1 MRRSSATGARS
12 RPPSTTPA
20 RCCRRRRASPN
31 SRDPTN
37 PPANGHRDPSPPCR
51 HPPRKRKRSPASSR
65 RRDTASSAPPACT
78 RSCRTSAWSTTTST
92 DASKP
97 ATSPATRT
105 HRPHRKETTM
115 EFWTSER
122 RGTVEIATFSNPP
135 RNYIG
140 KPQLD
145 ELAQLVAQWRD
156 PSIHAVVIQSRTG
169 ENSGFTQYSVEE
181 LYGMASDPGL
191 SRYAGAVVRGYKA
204 MFDDMMALPKV
215 VIAAMNGDAL
225 GRRIRTDARLRGR
238 IVPPE
243 VALQLGLVH
252 EVVDDAPTRALE
264 LAEEIAML
272 PPMSVANAKRAL
284 YLGADSNLQAAYEIE
299 NMNWTEVMQS
309 DDAKVALSTF
319 VAVDPDERRDW
330 FESANSKNYPAY
342 SGH

>member
-1 MRRSSATGARS
+1 M
-12 RPPSTTPA
+12 
-20 RCCRRRRASPN
+20 N
-31 SRDPTN
+31 
-37 PPANGHRDPSPPCR
+37 
-51 HPPRKRKRSPASSR
+51 
-65 RRDTASSAPPACT
+65 
-78 RSCRTSAWSTTTST
+78 
-92 DASKP
+92 
-97 ATSPATRT
+97 
-105 HRPHRKETTM
+105 
-115 EFWTSER
+115 FWTTEQH
-122 RGTVEIATFSNPP
+122 GHVAVATFSNPP
-135 RNYIG
+135 YNFVTREVF
-140 KPQLD
+140 D
-145 ELAQLVAQWRD
+145 ELGQVVATCED
-156 PSIHAVVIQSRTG
+156 PATRAVVVRSDPQSPA
-169 ENSGFTQYSVEE
+169 GFSSYSVEE
-181 LYGMASDPGL
+181 LFGIASEPER
-191 SRYAGAVVRGYKA
+191 SRYSGELGRSLKA
-204 MFDDMMALPKV
+204 NLDRLTALPKV
-215 VIAAMNGDAL
+215 TIAALNGNAL
-225 GRRIRTDARLRGR
+225 GGSFELTLACDLRIGQHGDFRYGNPEVRAGVMPGAGGTQRISRLVGLARALDWVLRGR

>member
-1 MRRSSATGARS
+1 
-12 RPPSTTPA
+12 
-20 RCCRRRRASPN
+20 
-31 SRDPTN
+31 
-37 PPANGHRDPSPPCR
+37 
-51 HPPRKRKRSPASSR
+51 
-65 RRDTASSAPPACT
+65 
-78 RSCRTSAWSTTTST
+78 
-92 DASKP
+92 
-97 ATSPATRT
+97 
-105 HRPHRKETTM
+105 M

-122 RGTVEIATFSNPP
+122 RGAVEIATFSNPP

-156 PSIHAVVIQSRTG
+156 PSIRAVVIQSRTG

-191 SRYAGAVVRGYKA
+191 SRYAGAVVRDYKA

-225 GRRIRTDARLRGR
+225 GGGFELTLACDLRIGQHGDFRYGNPEVRAGVMPGAGGTQRISRLVGLARALDWVLRGR

-252 EVVDDAPTRALE
+252 EVVDDAPARALE

-284 YLGADSNLQAAYEIE
+284 YLGADTNLQAAYEVE

-309 DDAKVALSTF
+309 DDAKVALKTF
-319 VAVDPDERRDW
+319 LDVDPASRRDW

>member
-1 MRRSSATGARS
+1 
-12 RPPSTTPA
+12 
-20 RCCRRRRASPN
+20 
-31 SRDPTN
+31 
-37 PPANGHRDPSPPCR
+37 
-51 HPPRKRKRSPASSR
+51 
-65 RRDTASSAPPACT
+65 
-78 RSCRTSAWSTTTST
+78 
-92 DASKP
+92 
-97 ATSPATRT
+97 
-105 HRPHRKETTM
+105 M

-122 RGTVEIATFSNPP
+122 RGAVEIATFSNPP

-156 PSIHAVVIQSRTG
+156 PSIRAVVIQSRTG

-225 GRRIRTDARLRGR
+225 GGGFELTLACDLRIGQHGDFRYGNPEVRAGVMPGAGGTQRISRLVGLARALDWVLRGR

-252 EVVDDAPTRALE
+252 EVVDDAPARALE

-284 YLGADSNLQAAYEIE
+284 YLGADTNLQAAYEIE

-309 DDAKVALSTF
+309 DDAKVALKTF
-319 VAVDPDERRDW
+319 LDVDPASRRDW

>member
-1 MRRSSATGARS
+1 
-12 RPPSTTPA
+12 
-20 RCCRRRRASPN
+20 
-31 SRDPTN
+31 
-37 PPANGHRDPSPPCR
+37 
-51 HPPRKRKRSPASSR
+51 
-65 RRDTASSAPPACT
+65 
-78 RSCRTSAWSTTTST
+78 
-92 DASKP
+92 
-97 ATSPATRT
+97 
-105 HRPHRKETTM
+105 M

-122 RGTVEIATFSNPP
+122 RGAVEIATFSNPP

-156 PSIHAVVIQSRTG
+156 PAIRAVVMQSRTG
-169 ENSGFTQYSVEE
+169 ENTGFTQYSVEE
-181 LYGMASDPGL
+181 LYGMASDPAL

-225 GRRIRTDARLRGR
+225 GGGFELTLACDLRIGQHGDFRYGNPEVRVGVMPGAGGTQRISRLVGLARALDWVLRGR

-243 VALQLGLVH
+243 VALQLGFVH

-264 LAEEIAML
+264 LAEEIAVL

-284 YLGADSNLQAAYEIE
+284 YLGADTNLQAAYEVE

>member
-1 MRRSSATGARS
+1 
-12 RPPSTTPA
+12 
-20 RCCRRRRASPN
+20 
-31 SRDPTN
+31 
-37 PPANGHRDPSPPCR
+37 
-51 HPPRKRKRSPASSR
+51 
-65 RRDTASSAPPACT
+65 
-78 RSCRTSAWSTTTST
+78 
-92 DASKP
+92 
-97 ATSPATRT
+97 
-105 HRPHRKETTM
+105 M

-122 RGTVEIATFSNPP
+122 RGAVEIATFSNPP

-191 SRYAGAVVRGYKA
+191 SRYAGAVVRDYKA

-225 GRRIRTDARLRGR
+225 GGGFELTLACDLRIGQHGDFRYGNPEVRAGVMPGAGGTQRISRLVGLARALDWVLRGR
-238 IVPPE
+238 IVAPE

-284 YLGADSNLQAAYEIE
+284 YLGADSNLQAAYEVE

-309 DDAKVALSTF
+309 DDAKVALKTF
-319 VAVDPDERRDW
+319 LDVNPASRRDW
-330 FESANSKNYPAY
+330 FESANSKNYPTY

>member
-1 MRRSSATGARS
+1 
-12 RPPSTTPA
+12 
-20 RCCRRRRASPN
+20 
-31 SRDPTN
+31 
-37 PPANGHRDPSPPCR
+37 
-51 HPPRKRKRSPASSR
+51 
-65 RRDTASSAPPACT
+65 
-78 RSCRTSAWSTTTST
+78 
-92 DASKP
+92 
-97 ATSPATRT
+97 
-105 HRPHRKETTM
+105 M

-122 RGTVEIATFSNPP
+122 RGAVEIATFSNPP

-191 SRYAGAVVRGYKA
+191 SRYAGAVVRDYKA

-225 GRRIRTDARLRGR
+225 GGGFELTLACDLRIGQHGDFRYGNPEVRAGVMPGAGGTQRISRLVGLARALDWVLRGR
-238 IVPPE
+238 IVPPQ

-252 EVVDDAPTRALE
+252 EVVDDAPARALE

-284 YLGADSNLQAAYEIE
+284 YLGADTNLQAAYEIE

-309 DDAKVALSTF
+309 DDAKVALKTF
-319 VAVDPDERRDW
+319 LDVDPASRRDW
-330 FESANSKNYPAY
+330 FESATSKNYPAY

>member
-1 MRRSSATGARS
+1 
-12 RPPSTTPA
+12 
-20 RCCRRRRASPN
+20 
-31 SRDPTN
+31 
-37 PPANGHRDPSPPCR
+37 
-51 HPPRKRKRSPASSR
+51 
-65 RRDTASSAPPACT
+65 
-78 RSCRTSAWSTTTST
+78 
-92 DASKP
+92 
-97 ATSPATRT
+97 
-105 HRPHRKETTM
+105 M

-122 RGTVEIATFSNPP
+122 RGAVEIATFSNPP

-156 PSIHAVVIQSRTG
+156 PSTRAVVIQSRTG

-191 SRYAGAVVRGYKA
+191 SRYAGAVVRDYKA

-225 GRRIRTDARLRGR
+225 GGGFELTLACDLRIGQHGDFRYGNPEVRAGVMPGAGGTQRISRLVGLARALDWVLRGR

-252 EVVDDAPTRALE
+252 EVVDDAPARALE

-284 YLGADSNLQAAYEIE
+284 YLGADTNLQAAYEIE

-309 DDAKVALSTF
+309 DDAKVALKTF
-319 VAVDPDERRDW
+319 LDVDPGSRRDW

>member
-1 MRRSSATGARS
+1 M
-12 RPPSTTPA
+12 
-20 RCCRRRRASPN
+20 
-31 SRDPTN
+31 
-37 PPANGHRDPSPPCR
+37 
-51 HPPRKRKRSPASSR
+51 K
-65 RRDTASSAPPACT
+65 
-78 RSCRTSAWSTTTST
+78 
-92 DASKP
+92 
-97 ATSPATRT
+97 
-105 HRPHRKETTM
+105 
-115 EFWTSER
+115 FWTSER
-122 RGTVEIATFSNPP
+122 RGAVEIATFSNPP

-156 PSIHAVVIQSRTG
+156 PTIRAVVIQSRTG
-169 ENSGFTQYSVEE
+169 ENTGFTQYSVEE
-181 LYGMASDPGL
+181 LYGMASDPAL

-225 GRRIRTDARLRGR
+225 GGGFELTLACDLRIGQHGDFRYGNPEVRVGVMPGAGGTQRISRLVGLARALDWVLRGR